1 MNASRRLCLEGEV
14 HVCGVLSLQR
24 AITTALDDGHRQVV
38 VDLGALTLLS
48 APAMRL
54 FCGTLRGLRLRRR
67 AAHLTIINAPPLISR
82 IVEVCRIDHVA
93 VAAKPAAA
101 QRSSAQ

>member
-1 MNASRRLCLEGEV
+1 VNASRRLCLEGEV

-24 AITTALDDGHRQVV
+24 AITTALDDGDRQVV

-54 FCGTLRGLRLRRR
+54 FCGTLRGDATFSCSVLEVMSRRGLP
-67 AAHLTIINAPPLISR
+67 HPPPLAVPAR
-82 IVEVCRIDHVA
+82 PTHV
-93 VAAKPAAA
+93 
-101 QRSSAQ
+101 